1 MNTLSGLNGGLKL
14 SVRNLLRQKT
24 FGLVSVIG
32 LALAS
37 AILVAAYVIEQYRYV
52 NHYSAVDIH
61 SCPGLRCFWR
71 VWAFSDWRCMS
82 RNSGG
87 KRSVCGS
94 CWGRRWPVLFGCL
107 GVRIGY

>member
-37 AILVAAYVIEQYRYV
+37 AILVAAYVIEQYR
-52 NHYSAVDIH
+52 
-61 SCPGLRCFWR
+61 
-71 VWAFSDWRCMS
+71 
-82 RNSGG
+82 
-87 KRSVCGS
+87 
-94 CWGRRWPVLFGCL
+94 
-107 GVRIGY
+107 